1 MPSAEWLELVDW
13 ERDGKPVLP
22 GLRVKCNSFHNDPY
36 LCSCVGKGYQP
47 VPENL
52 ETLIVA
58 LQAAGI
64 RGILYWNGVKF
75 LAVVG
80 RPRDENSVSAADT
93 PLGTLMAAALK
104 MKREARWGG

>member
-1 MPSAEWLELVDW
+1 MSAEWLELVNW
-13 ERDGKPVLP
+13 EQNSKPVLP

-64 RGILYWNGVKF
+64 CGIAHWDDMQFV
-75 LAVVG
+75 AVVG
-80 RPRDENSVSAADT
+80 MPRVEGFTGIDNT
-93 PLGTLMAAALK
+93 PLGALIAAALRI
-104 MKREARWGG
+104 KREAR